1 MNKITVNELFSG
13 IGAQA
18 AALKRI
24 GMDFNVVSTSEIDKD
39 AMLSYAA
46 IHNNLYEISQDY
58 NYPDAKY
65 MVNYLQERN
74 IGYDF
79 KKDKP
84 YDWCRLINKKTG
96 EANPKLYQYY
106 LACVLSNNAGDISKI
121 GKLEYADF
129 WTYSFPCTDISVAGK
144 QAGINENTRS
154 GLLYEV
160 ERLLKVSAEHNELPK
175 YLMLENVKN
184 LVGKQFKSQFDEW
197 IAWLDNLGYNT
208 YWEVLNAK
216 NYGIPQNRERV
227 FAISIRKDIDDKE
240 FQFPEPF
247 DNGLRLK
254 DFLEHKVDEKYYI
267 SQELTDKL
275 LNQIENKE
283 ISNTIRGGGGE
294 EV

>member
-1 MNKITVNELFSG
+1 ME
-13 IGAQA
+13 Q
-18 AALKRI
+18 
-24 GMDFNVVSTSEIDKD
+24 IDK
-39 AMLSYAA
+39 
-46 IHNNLYEISQDY
+46 Q
-58 NYPDAKY
+58 
-65 MVNYLQERN
+65 
-74 IGYDF
+74 
-79 KKDKP
+79 
-84 YDWCRLINKKTG
+84 KKTG
-96 EANPKLYQYY
+96 KANIKLNQYY
-106 LACVLSNNAGDISKI
+106 LACILSNNAGDISKI

-160 ERLLKVSAEHNELPK
+160 ERLLRVSAEHNELPK

-227 FAISIRKDIDDKE
+227 FAISIRKNIDDKE

-254 DFLEHKVDEKYYI
+254 DFLEPKVDEKYYI

-275 LNQIENKE
+275 LDQIENKE
-283 ISNTIRGGGGE
+283 ISNTVRGGGERKRRQAQLGSGKGIIISE
-294 EV
+294 QARKFNKATDSSTCLLSRDYKGFGNQEMTAVLEVDEDI